1 MSVDL
6 LRAGASGAI
15 LVGAIYV
22 MTGGAP
28 NMEALMKVGAI
39 QAGAVVAS
47 DTLHSMLNMPISPLT
62 DAGVV
67 GGFYTGAQWY
77 MGDKANW
84 MKNFGVSAG
93 SQFVATYATD
103 MVRAQ
108 DPKAN

>member
-1 MSVDL
+1 MSVDV

-22 MTGGAP
+22 MTGGGP
-28 NMEALMKVGAI
+28 DMNALMKVGAI
-39 QAGAVVAS
+39 QAGAVIAS
-47 DTLHSMLNMPISPLT
+47 DTIHTMIGMPISPLT

-67 GGFYTGAQWY
+67 GGLYTGVQWY

-103 MVRAQ
+103 MVRGQ
-108 DPKAN
+108 EPKAN